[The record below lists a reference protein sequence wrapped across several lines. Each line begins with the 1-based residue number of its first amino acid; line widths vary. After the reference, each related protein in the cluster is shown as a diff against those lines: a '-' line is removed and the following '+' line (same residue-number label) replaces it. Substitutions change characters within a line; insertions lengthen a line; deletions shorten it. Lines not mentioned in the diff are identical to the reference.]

1 MAWMQV
7 PQMFSLGRVVA
18 YKFWIPNEVLFSYSS
33 KIHDV
38 DQKRDMYLPDAD
50 AVKPGKVHGTMHGS
64 TCREINLRGICFLPH
79 FPAQNTAESSS
90 KQ

>member
-1 MAWMQV
+1 MQV

-50 AVKPGKVHGTMHGS
+50 AVKPG
-64 TCREINLRGICFLPH
+64 
-79 FPAQNTAESSS
+79 
-90 KQ
+90 